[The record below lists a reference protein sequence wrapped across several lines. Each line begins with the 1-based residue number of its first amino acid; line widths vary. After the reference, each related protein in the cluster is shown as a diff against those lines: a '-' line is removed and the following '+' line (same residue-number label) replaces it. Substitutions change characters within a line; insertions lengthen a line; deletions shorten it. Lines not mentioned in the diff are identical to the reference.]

1 MWKRATSIAMAFVG
15 LTVGAGFASGQE
27 MMQYFVAFG
36 ENGLWGVILASVV
49 MIISGLAVL
58 SLASYFQADEHS
70 EVFDEI
76 TQKWISKILDIAVMV
91 TLFCTGFVMFAGA
104 GANLNQQFGLD
115 VWIGAT
121 IMVALTLGVGML
133 DADKVS
139 RVIGMITP
147 FIIVFLLGAGI
158 YTLVTN
164 DTSMAE
170 AAQYTT
176 ELLTTLPH
184 WSISA
189 LNYVGFCVMVAVSMS
204 IVIGGSYLNPRE
216 AGMGGL
222 MGGTIYGGLLT
233 LVTFALFFKV
243 ETVGHEDMPTLAIVN
258 EIHPVLGTIMAIII
272 YGMIFNTAIG
282 MFYALGRRLTRNTPH
297 RFRLVFIVTVL
308 VGFGLSFFGFKSL
321 VGSIYPALGYF
332 GIALIVVLCGA
343 YLLGRNKLVEES
355 KRRGRIRKLARRKM
369 HPERKF
375 TTADQKKL
383 DRAVADSNVSNVE
396 LQESVRDDIVEEL
409 VSDDNVDFTE
419 EDAERIVE
427 KDNERLEKL
436 AEIEEEHE
444 DDNPRVTAKDS
455 FPGEATATAS
465 DKLANQ
471 TKSAI
476 KKVAGPMKP
485 KPKQPKQKPSA
496 DK

>member
-36 ENGLWGVILASVV
+36 VKGLWGVVLGAVV
-49 MIISGLAVL
+49 MVISGLAVL

-76 TQKWISKILDIAVMV
+76 TQKWVSRILDIGVMI

-104 GANLNQQFGLD
+104 GSNLNQQFGLP

-121 IMVALTLGVGML
+121 IMVALTLVVGML

-139 RVIGMITP
+139 KIIGMITP

-158 YTLVTN
+158 YTLVTA
-164 DTSMAE
+164 DTSISE
-170 AAQYTT
+170 AAAYTT
-176 ELLTTLPH
+176 ELPTSLPN
-184 WSISA
+184 WAVSS
-189 LNYVGFCVMVAVSMS
+189 LNYVGFCIMVGVSMS

-216 AGMGGL
+216 AGIGGL
-222 MGGTIYGGLLT
+222 IGGAIYGALLT

-243 ETVGHEDMPTLAIVN
+243 AEVGHEDMPTLAIVN
-258 EIHPVLGTIMAIII
+258 SIHPVLGTIMAIII

-282 MFYALGRRLTRNTPH
+282 MFYALARRLTRNTPQ

-308 VGFGLSFFGFKSL
+308 VGFGLSFFGFKAL
-321 VGSIYPALGYF
+321 VGSIYPTLGYV
-332 GIALIVVLCGA
+332 GIALIIVLCGA
-343 YLLGRNKLVEES
+343 YLMGRNTLVEES
-355 KRRGRIRKLARRKM
+355 KRRGRIRKLARRKL
-369 HPERKF
+369 HPDRKF

-383 DRAVADSNVSNVE
+383 DRAVAASNVSNVD
-396 LQESVRDDIVEEL
+396 LQEAVRDEVVEEL

-419 EDAERIVE
+419 EDAERLVE

-436 AEIEEEHE
+436 TEIQEAHEE
-444 DDNPRVTAKDS
+444 DDPKETARNS
-455 FPGEATATAS
+455 FPGETVPT
-465 DKLANQ
+465 
-471 TKSAI
+471 TPE
-476 KKVAGPMKP
+476 KVA
-485 KPKQPKQKPSA
+485 
-496 DK
+496 DKAKETAKKAVKKSK

>member
-1 MWKRATSIAMAFVG
+1 MWKRATTIAMAFVG

-36 ENGLWGVILASVV
+36 TNGLWGVVLASVV
-49 MIISGLAVL
+49 MIASGLAVL
-58 SLASYFQADEHS
+58 SIASYLQADEHS
-70 EVFDEI
+70 EVFDVI
-76 TQKWISKILDIAVMV
+76 TRNWVSKILDIAVMI

-104 GANLNQQFGLD
+104 GANLNQQFGLE
-115 VWIGAT
+115 VWIGAV

-158 YTLVTN
+158 YTLFTT
-164 DTSMAE
+164 DTSMSE

-176 ELLTTLPH
+176 ELSTSLPH

-216 AGMGGL
+216 AGIGGL
-222 MGGTIYGGLLT
+222 MGGSIYAGLLT

-243 ETVGHEDMPTLAIVN
+243 KDVGHEDMPTLAIVN
-258 EIHPVLGTIMAIII
+258 DIHPVLGTVMAIII
-272 YGMIFNTAIG
+272 YAMIFNTAIG

-308 VGFGLSFFGFKSL
+308 IGFGLSFFGFKAL
-321 VGSIYPALGYF
+321 VGSIYPALGYV
-332 GIALIVVLCGA
+332 GIALIVILCGA
-343 YLLGRNKLVEES
+343 YLAGRNKLMEES

-369 HPERKF
+369 HPNKKF

-383 DRAVADSNVSNVE
+383 DRALANSNISNVD

-409 VSDDNVDFTE
+409 VSDDNVEFTE
-419 EDAERIVE
+419 DDAERIVE

-436 AEIEEEHE
+436 SEIEEASD
-444 DDNPRVTAKDS
+444 DDNPRETARDS
-455 FPGEATATAS
+455 FPGEATATAPK
-465 DKLANQ
+465 KLAGQ
-471 TKSAI
+471 TKNAF
-476 KKVAGPMKP
+476 KRVAHP
-485 KPKQPKQKPSA
+485 KPKKEK
-496 DK
+496 